1 MQFPAW
7 GCESG
12 VSATPEPGN
21 RFRLRLRLR
30 CVRACVRS
38 CVRDMIPMWL
48 GSGGRIY
55 GSVPLRPCGPAAGPD
70 QKLELF
76 EFRPMIR
83 DRVEL
88 LSVPVWWSRCVVCVS
103 CVFRGGVRC
112 WIAVL
117 DPPVSLC
124 QRVLDPP
131 VSMCQRGLVPCE
143 SL

>member
-1 MQFPAW
+1 MTSSYDIIGGW

-12 VSATPEPGN
+12 VSATPEMAK
-21 RFRLRLRLR
+21 RFRLRLR
-30 CVRACVRS
+30 CMRACVRAKLRARDAS
-38 CVRDMIPMWL
+38 FVARVRRKDFWVSLPPTVRP
-48 GSGGRIY
+48 S
-55 GSVPLRPCGPAAGPD
+55 LRPGAGPD

-117 DPPVSLC
+117 DPPVSMC
-124 QRVLDPP
+124 QRVL
-131 VSMCQRGLVPCE
+131 VSPSE
-143 SL
+143 SE